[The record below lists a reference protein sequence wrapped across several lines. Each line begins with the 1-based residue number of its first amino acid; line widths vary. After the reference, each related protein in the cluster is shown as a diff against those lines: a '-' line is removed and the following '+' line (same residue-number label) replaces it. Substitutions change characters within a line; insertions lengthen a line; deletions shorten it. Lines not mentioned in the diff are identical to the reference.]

1 MPQLSL
7 FCFHN
12 RPELGSS
19 RGSAHRSCSGHVWGV
34 FACRSSLCSLKA
46 VLAVGFMEMSH
57 SPGLL
62 LASFVF
68 LALSYC
74 TVDEQSQKMH

>member
-1 MPQLSL
+1 MVQLSL

-12 RPELGSS
+12 RPEQGSS
-19 RGSAHRSCSGHVWGV
+19 QGSAHKSCSGGVWGA
-34 FACRSSLCSLKA
+34 FACRSPLCSLNT
-46 VLAVGFMEMSH
+46 VLTVGFMEMPH

-62 LASFVF
+62 LARFVF

-74 TVDEQSQKMH
+74 TLDEQPQKMH